1 MGSRGDWGE
10 KANKDLKFV
19 KGENIDVCMLFFV
32 APINVDHVIL
42 LKELFSPFSCAR
54 ITHWCGMVTQ

>member
-19 KGENIDVCMLFFV
+19 KGENLDVCMLFFV
-32 APINVDHVIL
+32 APIYVDHVMM
-42 LKELFSPFSCAR
+42 LKEVFSPCSCTR
-54 ITHWCGMVTQ
+54 ITH

>member
-19 KGENIDVCMLFFV
+19 KGENLDVCMLFFV
-32 APINVDHVIL
+32 ALIYVDHVMM
-42 LKELFSPFSCAR
+42 LKEVFSPCSCTW
-54 ITHWCGMVTQ
+54 ITH

>member
-32 APINVDHVIL
+32 APIKVDHVIL
-42 LKELFSPFSCAR
+42 LKELFSPCSCAR